1 MKTMKKVLLLVTS
14 LCFTGALA
22 ACGGGNKGNNDG
34 GNGGGN
40 ISGETVANK
49 AAWTQAL
56 TDSALAT
63 NATVSMTIKGEDR
76 MGEFYEKGE
85 SSVTAKVANGKV
97 YVYEKTDASW
107 YFEEDGVVERDEE
120 HDEDQTYLATID
132 GVTMEYFKELEQDWQ
147 ISEWYQEDFSATLG
161 FVLDWQADFSLTDVS
176 EMYDQFV
183 NNNGT
188 YSCTLEMEEDTSTA
202 QIKFVDGKVAWG
214 KITMAGTYEGGATS
228 TWEMSFTITY
238 GNTTIGALPGQEEEP
253 DSGNSSGG
261 GSSASESGSDGKES
275 DNVELPDTSVEI
287 PETDGAPVANAEEW
301 AAVFQNTLSAT
312 NATII
317 TTASENGTLME
328 DGIVMIADGVT
339 YEKWNNKDG
348 SSSYCFYGEVNG
360 QSYRWDSEDGKTWT
374 YETTDWTPED
384 YATVA
389 YELEG
394 MDEMLLYADSK
405 WDAATGMY
413 VGENDYM
420 TYSLKIADGKVVYIS
435 FYMESA
441 MMPGVDV
448 VYQIV
453 YGQTAAMQLPSLDK
467 DTPNIPEIP
476 DVDGEQMKDAAEWNA
491 AWQKTIAARNLT
503 AVYTST
509 YTTEDGKTETEY
521 GVGIIADGK
530 QYAYDYDDTNGYAYM
545 YLGEVDGKVY
555 QWTSTDG
562 ENWDVEEEYLD
573 IDLMTSGYMIV
584 RGLNEMLDFST
595 AKYEKGYYV
604 CTTDWATFRIKIA
617 DGYVV
622 EIEMSDESE
631 VMSYKMSFGG
641 AEVGELPPLPQEEV
655 IIGEEIK
662 STGDWADVLAN
673 TDEQTNFTYT
683 ANGRIY
689 RDNGKTSIMTEYV
702 AVDNGKVYVERESM
716 VHSGNGSASGMVATY
731 YQGIVGGVAY
741 EWRDI
746 GDDEWYVNQIDAIDN
761 TGIVDL
767 LGLGDLDFA
776 TAKFNSETGA
786 YTFDADGAVISV
798 RAIKGLILAAELIT
812 DTMEVEYRFVYGNAS
827 VELPPMDGSMGGG
840 NDTPNIPEI
849 PDVDGEQVKD
859 AAEWSKIIAN
869 TNSKTNYV
877 ADAYAR
883 IVEGEITFVMD
894 GYVVL
899 DGNNCLQYME
909 TMTNQGGMGQGSS
922 QYGYM
927 SKQGNQIYIWMSS
940 DGKNWSPAEVYDGAY
955 LGKATEL
962 ADTDITALDFN
973 KAKFDAE
980 QGAYLFVSEDGIK
993 VTIKVAGGLVVY
1005 IAEEGENLLQEFR
1018 YAYGN
1023 ADAGEVPPMD
1033 GTMGDGGDVI
1043 VPELDWDETLGD
1055 DIIGEEVTEA
1065 EFANAIKKTYAST
1078 NFAVKGCANDDY
1090 GTGVGITYI
1099 ADGKMY
1105 NYTESLRITQDGSKE
1120 KEQFAM
1126 YMGMVDGVEYAWVSS
1141 NGGPWESGSAEDI
1154 GLSGLTNGMVFQ
1166 MYLSYADYNKAVFD
1180 AKTGAYLVDVVADDE
1195 TVTVSIKIVDGYV
1208 GAFSLIYADMIQ
1220 TFVIEYGTAYV
1231 GELPPVSGGG
1241 STGGSGDVEIP
1252 EMDWDETLGD
1262 DIIGEEVDQAGFD
1275 EAIQNTYES
1284 QNMTSKQYVDMSNME
1299 VVSAGYFADEKMYSV
1314 STVSGQNGDG
1324 TTFTATQYTYAGWVD
1339 GVSYAWMS
1347 MDGRNWNTM
1356 KGEECGLVGYEN
1368 GAYFSRYLAE
1378 FNYGSCTFD
1387 EKTGA
1392 YVLNTPDDSY
1402 QAIKITQGKVCA
1414 IIYVMKSEMTNSDGT
1429 TSQTTTVERCVIEYG
1444 TAYVGELPPVSGSG
1458 STGGSG
1464 DSTEEPSN
1472 DEWDLAFEN
1481 LLSGRNYSMKQIQDV
1496 AYYDGSKAME
1506 YISAIKLTEYAIEEE
1521 SELRTSDEEGDHI
1534 EIARNVWT
1542 NENGVD
1548 YEYTYNMETGIWE
1561 KAESSN
1567 TVEDIFQNIH
1577 SMFSIF
1583 AKMYDAMEWNAND
1596 GCFYAAEYALG
1607 ANALYNVQI
1616 VIGNGNVQR
1625 ISYDMR
1631 YDEYEGTMR
1640 IDLYDYECTEVTI
1653 PTEGQGDSGN
1663 GDNSGDVEIGG
1674 DVEIPVVG
1682 GRHEPN
1688 ALYLLR
1694 QYRRQKLRL
1703 EL

>member
-1 MKTMKKVLLLVTS
+1 MKTMKKVLLLITS

-85 SSVTAKVANGKV
+85 SSVTAKIANGKV

-107 YFEEDGVVERDEE
+107 YFEEDGVVERNEE

-161 FVLDWQADFSLTDVS
+161 FVLDWQADFNFTHIS

-214 KITMAGTYEGGATS
+214 KITMAGTYEDGATS
-228 TWEMSFTITY
+228 TWEASFTITY

-287 PETDGAPVANAEEW
+287 PETDGEQVANEEEW
-301 AAVFQNTLSAT
+301 KQIVSAT
-312 NATII
+312 CAANNLTFVGTATKDNKVLTNGVFMIANGKIYSQRTQVGETIYVYFGDVDGKTYQWESTDGKNWDVHSIEIDDDYATGGFEFEGMLTMPDYANATYDS
-317 TTASENGTLME
+317 ASGTYRCNSTIGEFTLK
-328 DGIVMIADGVT
+328 VADGKIVYIAIVLTQQMNTNIPAGTQLVYQVVYGETADITLPSLDNDTPNTPEIPELPEIPDTDGEQVKDLAAWNAAWDNT
-339 YEKWNNKDG
+339 YNADNFIMYSTYAEREYNYLESMYMMVADDKNYMIYTDSDG
-348 SSSYCFYGEVNG
+348 NAEYTFMGEVNG
-360 QSYRWDSEDGKTWT
+360 KSYEWISLDGKTWSVEDN
-374 YETTDWTPED
+374 YGSPDEYARGQYMFGGLRELIDFETAE
-384 YATVA
+384 
-389 YELEG
+389 
-394 MDEMLLYADSK
+394 
-405 WDAATGMY
+405 WDAKKGVY
-413 VGENDYM
+413 V
-420 TYSLKIADGKVVYIS
+420 A
-435 FYMESA
+435 
-441 MMPGVDV
+441 
-448 VYQIV
+448 
-453 YGQTAAMQLPSLDK
+453 
-467 DTPNIPEIP
+467 
-476 DVDGEQMKDAAEWNA
+476 
-491 AWQKTIAARNLT
+491 
-503 AVYTST
+503 T
-509 YTTEDGKTETEY
+509 YTKEDP
-521 GVGIIADGK
+521 VR
-530 QYAYDYDDTNGYAYM
+530 
-545 YLGEVDGKVY
+545 
-555 QWTSTDG
+555 
-562 ENWDVEEEYLD
+562 VE
-573 IDLMTSGYMIV
+573 
-584 RGLNEMLDFST
+584 
-595 AKYEKGYYV
+595 
-604 CTTDWATFRIKIA
+604 IKIA

-622 EIEMSDESE
+622 SVVEYSSGVEITYAVEYGTAVVGDLPALGEE
-631 VMSYKMSFGG
+631 
-641 AEVGELPPLPQEEV
+641 EIVGEE
-655 IIGEEIK
+655 
-662 STGDWADVLAN
+662 
-673 TDEQTNFTYT
+673 
-683 ANGRIY
+683 
-689 RDNGKTSIMTEYV
+689 
-702 AVDNGKVYVERESM
+702 
-716 VHSGNGSASGMVATY
+716 
-731 YQGIVGGVAY
+731 
-741 EWRDI
+741 
-746 GDDEWYVNQIDAIDN
+746 
-761 TGIVDL
+761 
-767 LGLGDLDFA
+767 
-776 TAKFNSETGA
+776 
-786 YTFDADGAVISV
+786 
-798 RAIKGLILAAELIT
+798 
-812 DTMEVEYRFVYGNAS
+812 
-827 VELPPMDGSMGGG
+827 
-840 NDTPNIPEI
+840 
-849 PDVDGEQVKD
+849 VKD

-883 IVEGEITFVMD
+883 IVEGEITVVMD

-909 TMTNQGGMGQGSS
+909 MTTNQGGMGQGSS

-993 VTIKVAGGLVVY
+993 VTIKVAGGLIVY

-1018 YAYGN
+1018 YTYGN
-1023 ADAGEVPPMD
+1023 ANVGEVPPMD
-1033 GTMGDGGDVI
+1033 GTMGDGGNGGDVI

-1078 NFAVKGCANDDY
+1078 NFVVKGCANDDY

-1105 NYTESLRITQDGSKE
+1105 NYTESLHITQDGSKE

-1180 AKTGAYLVDVVADDE
+1180 AKTGAYLVDVAADDE

-1241 STGGSGDVEIP
+1241 STGGGS
-1252 EMDWDETLGD
+1252 
-1262 DIIGEEVDQAGFD
+1262 
-1275 EAIQNTYES
+1275 NT
-1284 QNMTSKQYVDMSNME
+1284 D
-1299 VVSAGYFADEKMYSV
+1299 
-1314 STVSGQNGDG
+1314 
-1324 TTFTATQYTYAGWVD
+1324 
-1339 GVSYAWMS
+1339 
-1347 MDGRNWNTM
+1347 
-1356 KGEECGLVGYEN
+1356 
-1368 GAYFSRYLAE
+1368 
-1378 FNYGSCTFD
+1378 
-1387 EKTGA
+1387 
-1392 YVLNTPDDSY
+1392 
-1402 QAIKITQGKVCA
+1402 
-1414 IIYVMKSEMTNSDGT
+1414 
-1429 TSQTTTVERCVIEYG
+1429 
-1444 TAYVGELPPVSGSG
+1444 
-1458 STGGSG
+1458 
-1464 DSTEEPSN
+1464 EPSN

-1481 LLSGRNYSMKQIQDV
+1481 LLSGRNYSMKLMQDV
-1496 AYYDGSKAME
+1496 AYYDGSKRIE
-1506 YISAIKLTEYAIEEE
+1506 NISGCKLTEYAIEEE

-1534 EIARNVWT
+1534 EIVHSVVT

-1561 KAESSN
+1561 KAESDY
-1567 TVEDIFQNIH
+1567 TVEDIFQNMH
-1577 SMFSIF
+1577 SIFSVF

-1596 GCFYAAEYALG
+1596 GCFYAAEFSMG

-1616 VIGNGNVQR
+1616 VIENGNVQR

-1682 GRHEPN
+1682 GETTIKALDAAIENTRKENNLQANVIYGAYMIENETPTLLESGEGLIAFCDNKQYTETTVFSADGTSQTRYTYCGNIDGKNYVWYSTDWENWPSYENGDAIDLDGAWMIEEMFSFVYETDTVVYDEEEN
-1688 ALYLLR
+1688 AFCYTIGETMMVYVGIENGRISRIRTITSEQDGDSMIVAIEEYTFTYGDAYVGDLP
-1694 QYRRQKLRL
+1694 

>member
-1 MKTMKKVLLLVTS
+1 MKKVLLLVTS

-85 SSVTAKVANGKV
+85 SSVTAKIANGKV

-107 YFEEDGVVERDEE
+107 YFEEDGIVERDEE

-214 KITMAGTYEGGATS
+214 KITMAGTYEDGATS

-339 YEKWNNKDG
+339 YKKWNNKDG

-384 YATVA
+384 YANVA

-453 YGQTAAMQLPSLDK
+453 YGQTAAMQLPSLDN
-467 DTPNIPEIP
+467 DTPNTPEIPELPEIP
-476 DVDGEQMKDAAEWNA
+476 DVDGEQVKDAAEWNA
-491 AWQKTIAARNLT
+491 AWDKTYSADNFIM
-503 AVYTST
+503 YST
-509 YTTEDGKTETEY
+509 YAESEYNYLESMYMMVADDKNYMIYTDSDGNAEYTFMGEVNGKSYEWISLDGKTWSVEDNYGTPDEYARGQYMFGGLRKLIDFETAEWDAKK
-521 GVGIIADGK
+521 GVYVATYTKEDP
-530 QYAYDYDDTNGYAYM
+530 
-545 YLGEVDGKVY
+545 VR
-555 QWTSTDG
+555 
-562 ENWDVEEEYLD
+562 VE
-573 IDLMTSGYMIV
+573 
-584 RGLNEMLDFST
+584 
-595 AKYEKGYYV
+595 
-604 CTTDWATFRIKIA
+604 IKIA

-622 EIEMSDESE
+622 SVVEYSSGVEITYAVEYGTA
-631 VMSYKMSFGG
+631 V
-641 AEVGELPPLPQEEV
+641 VGDLPAL
-655 IIGEEIK
+655 GEE
-662 STGDWADVLAN
+662 
-673 TDEQTNFTYT
+673 E
-683 ANGRIY
+683 
-689 RDNGKTSIMTEYV
+689 
-702 AVDNGKVYVERESM
+702 
-716 VHSGNGSASGMVATY
+716 
-731 YQGIVGGVAY
+731 IV
-741 EWRDI
+741 
-746 GDDEWYVNQIDAIDN
+746 
-761 TGIVDL
+761 
-767 LGLGDLDFA
+767 
-776 TAKFNSETGA
+776 
-786 YTFDADGAVISV
+786 
-798 RAIKGLILAAELIT
+798 
-812 DTMEVEYRFVYGNAS
+812 
-827 VELPPMDGSMGGG
+827 
-840 NDTPNIPEI
+840 
-849 PDVDGEQVKD
+849 GEQVKD

-883 IVEGEITFVMD
+883 IVESEITFVMD

-909 TMTNQGGMGQGSS
+909 MTTNQGGMGQGSS

-927 SKQGNQIYIWMSS
+927 SNQGNQIYIWRSS

-955 LGKATEL
+955 LGKATEM

-993 VTIKVAGGLVVY
+993 VTIKVAGGLIVY

-1018 YAYGN
+1018 YTYGN

-1033 GTMGDGGDVI
+1033 GTMGEGGEGGDVI

-1055 DIIGEEVTEA
+1055 DISGEEVTEA

-1099 ADGKMY
+1099 AGGKVY

-1141 NGGPWESGSAEDI
+1141 NGGPWECGPAEDV
-1154 GLSGLTNGMVFQ
+1154 GLAGLTNGMVFQ
-1166 MYLSYADYNKAVFD
+1166 TYLSYADYNKAVFD
-1180 AKTGAYLVDVVADDE
+1180 AKTGAYLVDVTADDE

-1241 STGGSGDVEIP
+1241 STGGGS
-1252 EMDWDETLGD
+1252 
-1262 DIIGEEVDQAGFD
+1262 
-1275 EAIQNTYES
+1275 NT
-1284 QNMTSKQYVDMSNME
+1284 D
-1299 VVSAGYFADEKMYSV
+1299 
-1314 STVSGQNGDG
+1314 
-1324 TTFTATQYTYAGWVD
+1324 
-1339 GVSYAWMS
+1339 
-1347 MDGRNWNTM
+1347 
-1356 KGEECGLVGYEN
+1356 
-1368 GAYFSRYLAE
+1368 
-1378 FNYGSCTFD
+1378 
-1387 EKTGA
+1387 
-1392 YVLNTPDDSY
+1392 
-1402 QAIKITQGKVCA
+1402 
-1414 IIYVMKSEMTNSDGT
+1414 
-1429 TSQTTTVERCVIEYG
+1429 
-1444 TAYVGELPPVSGSG
+1444 
-1458 STGGSG
+1458 
-1464 DSTEEPSN
+1464 EPSN

-1481 LLSGRNYSMKQIQDV
+1481 LLSGRNYSMKLMQDV
-1496 AYYDGSKAME
+1496 AYYDGSKRIE
-1506 YISAIKLTEYAIEEE
+1506 NISGCKLTEYAIEEE

-1534 EIARNVWT
+1534 EIVRSVVT

-1548 YEYTYNMETGIWE
+1548 YEYTYNKETGIWE

-1567 TVEDIFQNIH
+1567 TVEDIFQNMH
-1577 SMFSIF
+1577 SIFSVF

-1596 GCFYAAEYALG
+1596 GCFYAAEFSMG

-1616 VIGNGNVQR
+1616 VIENGNVQR

-1674 DVEIPVVG
+1674 EVEIPVVG
-1682 GRHEPN
+1682 GETTIK
-1688 ALYLLR
+1688 ALYAAIENTRKENNLQANVIYGAYMIENETPTLLESGEGLIAFCDNK
-1694 QYRRQKLRL
+1694 QYTETTVFSADGTSQTRYTYCGNIDGKNYVWSSKDSANWYNYENGDTIDLDGAWMIDEMFSFVYETDTVVYDEAENAFCYTIGETMMVYVGIENGRISRIRTITSEQDGDSMIVAIEEYTFTYGDAYVGDLP

>member
-85 SSVTAKVANGKV
+85 SSVTAKIANGKV

-107 YFEEDGVVERDEE
+107 YFEEDGIVERDEE

-214 KITMAGTYEGGATS
+214 KITMAGTYEDGATS

-339 YEKWNNKDG
+339 YKKWNNKDG

-384 YATVA
+384 YANVA

-453 YGQTAAMQLPSLDK
+453 YGQTAAMQLPSLDN
-467 DTPNIPEIP
+467 DTPNTPEIPELPEIP
-476 DVDGEQMKDAAEWNA
+476 DVDGEQVKDAAEWNA
-491 AWQKTIAARNLT
+491 AWDKTYSADNFIM
-503 AVYTST
+503 YST
-509 YTTEDGKTETEY
+509 YAESEYNYLESMYMMVADDKNYMIYTDSDGNAEYTFMGEVNGKSYEWISLDGKTWSVEDNYGTPDEYARGQYMFGGLRKLIDFETAEWDAKK
-521 GVGIIADGK
+521 GVYVATYTKEDP
-530 QYAYDYDDTNGYAYM
+530 
-545 YLGEVDGKVY
+545 VR
-555 QWTSTDG
+555 
-562 ENWDVEEEYLD
+562 VE
-573 IDLMTSGYMIV
+573 
-584 RGLNEMLDFST
+584 
-595 AKYEKGYYV
+595 
-604 CTTDWATFRIKIA
+604 IKIA

-622 EIEMSDESE
+622 SVVEYSSGVEITYAVEYGTA
-631 VMSYKMSFGG
+631 V
-641 AEVGELPPLPQEEV
+641 VGDLPAL
-655 IIGEEIK
+655 GEE
-662 STGDWADVLAN
+662 
-673 TDEQTNFTYT
+673 E
-683 ANGRIY
+683 
-689 RDNGKTSIMTEYV
+689 
-702 AVDNGKVYVERESM
+702 
-716 VHSGNGSASGMVATY
+716 
-731 YQGIVGGVAY
+731 IV
-741 EWRDI
+741 
-746 GDDEWYVNQIDAIDN
+746 
-761 TGIVDL
+761 
-767 LGLGDLDFA
+767 
-776 TAKFNSETGA
+776 
-786 YTFDADGAVISV
+786 
-798 RAIKGLILAAELIT
+798 
-812 DTMEVEYRFVYGNAS
+812 
-827 VELPPMDGSMGGG
+827 
-840 NDTPNIPEI
+840 
-849 PDVDGEQVKD
+849 GEQVKD

-883 IVEGEITFVMD
+883 IVESEITFVMD

-909 TMTNQGGMGQGSS
+909 MTTNQGGMGQGSS

-927 SKQGNQIYIWMSS
+927 SNQGNQIYIWRSS

-955 LGKATEL
+955 LGKATEM

-993 VTIKVAGGLVVY
+993 VTIKVAGGLIVY

-1018 YAYGN
+1018 YTYGN

-1033 GTMGDGGDVI
+1033 GTMGEGGEGGDVI

-1055 DIIGEEVTEA
+1055 DISGEEVTEA

-1099 ADGKMY
+1099 AGGKVY

-1141 NGGPWESGSAEDI
+1141 NGGPWECGPAEDV
-1154 GLSGLTNGMVFQ
+1154 GLAGLTNGMVFQ
-1166 MYLSYADYNKAVFD
+1166 TYLSYADYNKAVFD
-1180 AKTGAYLVDVVADDE
+1180 AKTGAYLVDVTADDE

-1241 STGGSGDVEIP
+1241 STGGGS
-1252 EMDWDETLGD
+1252 
-1262 DIIGEEVDQAGFD
+1262 
-1275 EAIQNTYES
+1275 NT
-1284 QNMTSKQYVDMSNME
+1284 D
-1299 VVSAGYFADEKMYSV
+1299 
-1314 STVSGQNGDG
+1314 
-1324 TTFTATQYTYAGWVD
+1324 
-1339 GVSYAWMS
+1339 
-1347 MDGRNWNTM
+1347 
-1356 KGEECGLVGYEN
+1356 
-1368 GAYFSRYLAE
+1368 
-1378 FNYGSCTFD
+1378 
-1387 EKTGA
+1387 
-1392 YVLNTPDDSY
+1392 
-1402 QAIKITQGKVCA
+1402 
-1414 IIYVMKSEMTNSDGT
+1414 
-1429 TSQTTTVERCVIEYG
+1429 
-1444 TAYVGELPPVSGSG
+1444 
-1458 STGGSG
+1458 
-1464 DSTEEPSN
+1464 EPSN

-1481 LLSGRNYSMKQIQDV
+1481 LLSGRNYSMKLMQDV
-1496 AYYDGSKAME
+1496 AYYDGSKRIE
-1506 YISAIKLTEYAIEEE
+1506 NISGCKLTEYAIEEE

-1534 EIARNVWT
+1534 EIVRSVVT

-1548 YEYTYNMETGIWE
+1548 YEYTYNKETGIWE

-1567 TVEDIFQNIH
+1567 TVEDIFQNMH
-1577 SMFSIF
+1577 SIFSVF

-1596 GCFYAAEYALG
+1596 GCFYAAEFSMG

-1616 VIGNGNVQR
+1616 VIENGNVQR

-1674 DVEIPVVG
+1674 EVEIPVVG
-1682 GRHEPN
+1682 GETTIK
-1688 ALYLLR
+1688 ALYAAIENTRKENNLQANVIYGAYMIENETPTLLESGEGLIAFCDNK
-1694 QYRRQKLRL
+1694 QYTETTVFSADGTSQTRYTYCGNIDGKNYVWSSKDSANWYNYENGDTIDLDGAWMIDEMFSFVYETDTVVYDEAENAFCYTIGETMMVYVGIENGRISRIRTITSEQDGDSMIVAIEEYTFTYGDAYVGDLP

>member
-14 LCFTGALA
+14 LCFTGALV

-85 SSVTAKVANGKV
+85 SSVTAKIANGKV

-107 YFEEDGVVERDEE
+107 YFEEDGIVERDEE

-214 KITMAGTYEGGATS
+214 KITMAGTYEDGATS

-339 YEKWNNKDG
+339 YKKWNNKDG

-384 YATVA
+384 YANVA

-453 YGQTAAMQLPSLDK
+453 YGQTAAMQLPSLDN
-467 DTPNIPEIP
+467 DTPNTPEIPELPEIP
-476 DVDGEQMKDAAEWNA
+476 DVDGEQVKDAAEWNA
-491 AWQKTIAARNLT
+491 AWDKTYSADNFIM
-503 AVYTST
+503 YST
-509 YTTEDGKTETEY
+509 YAESEYNYLESMYMMVADDKNYMIYTDSDGNAEYTFMGEVNGKSYEWISLDGKTWSVEDNYGTPDEYARGQYMFGGLRKLIDFETAEWDAKK
-521 GVGIIADGK
+521 GVYVATYTKEDP
-530 QYAYDYDDTNGYAYM
+530 
-545 YLGEVDGKVY
+545 VR
-555 QWTSTDG
+555 
-562 ENWDVEEEYLD
+562 VE
-573 IDLMTSGYMIV
+573 
-584 RGLNEMLDFST
+584 
-595 AKYEKGYYV
+595 
-604 CTTDWATFRIKIA
+604 IKIA

-622 EIEMSDESE
+622 SVVEYSSGVEITYAVEYGTA
-631 VMSYKMSFGG
+631 V
-641 AEVGELPPLPQEEV
+641 VGDLPAL
-655 IIGEEIK
+655 GEE
-662 STGDWADVLAN
+662 
-673 TDEQTNFTYT
+673 E
-683 ANGRIY
+683 
-689 RDNGKTSIMTEYV
+689 
-702 AVDNGKVYVERESM
+702 
-716 VHSGNGSASGMVATY
+716 
-731 YQGIVGGVAY
+731 IV
-741 EWRDI
+741 
-746 GDDEWYVNQIDAIDN
+746 
-761 TGIVDL
+761 
-767 LGLGDLDFA
+767 
-776 TAKFNSETGA
+776 
-786 YTFDADGAVISV
+786 
-798 RAIKGLILAAELIT
+798 
-812 DTMEVEYRFVYGNAS
+812 
-827 VELPPMDGSMGGG
+827 
-840 NDTPNIPEI
+840 
-849 PDVDGEQVKD
+849 GEQVKD

-909 TMTNQGGMGQGSS
+909 MTTNQGGMGQGSS

-927 SKQGNQIYIWMSS
+927 SNQGNQIYIWMSS

-955 LGKATEL
+955 MDKATEL

-993 VTIKVAGGLVVY
+993 VTIKVAGGLIVY

-1018 YAYGN
+1018 YTYGN

-1033 GTMGDGGDVI
+1033 GTMGDGSEGGDVI

-1078 NFAVKGCANDDY
+1078 NFVVKGCANDDY

-1099 ADGKMY
+1099 AGGKVY

-1141 NGGPWESGSAEDI
+1141 NGGPWECGPAEDV
-1154 GLSGLTNGMVFQ
+1154 GLAGLTNGMVFQ
-1166 MYLSYADYNKAVFD
+1166 TYLSYADYNKAVFD
-1180 AKTGAYLVDVVADDE
+1180 AKTGAYLVDVTADDE

-1241 STGGSGDVEIP
+1241 STGGGS
-1252 EMDWDETLGD
+1252 
-1262 DIIGEEVDQAGFD
+1262 
-1275 EAIQNTYES
+1275 NT
-1284 QNMTSKQYVDMSNME
+1284 D
-1299 VVSAGYFADEKMYSV
+1299 
-1314 STVSGQNGDG
+1314 
-1324 TTFTATQYTYAGWVD
+1324 
-1339 GVSYAWMS
+1339 
-1347 MDGRNWNTM
+1347 
-1356 KGEECGLVGYEN
+1356 
-1368 GAYFSRYLAE
+1368 
-1378 FNYGSCTFD
+1378 
-1387 EKTGA
+1387 
-1392 YVLNTPDDSY
+1392 
-1402 QAIKITQGKVCA
+1402 
-1414 IIYVMKSEMTNSDGT
+1414 
-1429 TSQTTTVERCVIEYG
+1429 
-1444 TAYVGELPPVSGSG
+1444 
-1458 STGGSG
+1458 
-1464 DSTEEPSN
+1464 EPSN

-1496 AYYDGSKAME
+1496 AYYDGSKRME
-1506 YISAIKLTEYAIEEE
+1506 HVSGSKLTEYAIEEE

-1534 EIARNVWT
+1534 ERERNVWT

-1682 GRHEPN
+1682 GETTIK
-1688 ALYLLR
+1688 ALYAAIENTRKENNLQANVIYGAYMIENETPTLLESGEGLIAFCDNK
-1694 QYRRQKLRL
+1694 QYTETTVFSADGTSQSRYTYCGNIDGKNYVWSSKDSANWYNYENGDAIDLDGAWMIDEMFSFVYETDTVVYDEAENAFCYTIGETMMVYVGIENGRISRIRTITSEQDGDSMIVAIEEYTFTYGDAYVGDLP
-1703 EL
+1703 ELK

>member
-14 LCFTGALA
+14 LCFTGALV

-85 SSVTAKVANGKV
+85 SSVTAKIANGKV

-107 YFEEDGVVERDEE
+107 YFEEDGIVERDEE

-176 EMYDQFV
+176 EMYELFTND
-183 NNNGT
+183 NGT
-188 YSCTLEMEEDTSTA
+188 YSCTLEMEEDISTA

-228 TWEMSFTITY
+228 TWEASFTITY
-238 GNTTIGALPGQEEEP
+238 GNTTIGALPGQEEKP

-287 PETDGAPVANAEEW
+287 P
-301 AAVFQNTLSAT
+301 
-312 NATII
+312 
-317 TTASENGTLME
+317 
-328 DGIVMIADGVT
+328 
-339 YEKWNNKDG
+339 
-348 SSSYCFYGEVNG
+348 
-360 QSYRWDSEDGKTWT
+360 
-374 YETTDWTPED
+374 
-384 YATVA
+384 
-389 YELEG
+389 
-394 MDEMLLYADSK
+394 
-405 WDAATGMY
+405 
-413 VGENDYM
+413 
-420 TYSLKIADGKVVYIS
+420 
-435 FYMESA
+435 
-441 MMPGVDV
+441 
-448 VYQIV
+448 
-453 YGQTAAMQLPSLDK
+453 
-467 DTPNIPEIP
+467 
-476 DVDGEQMKDAAEWNA
+476 DVDGEEVKDLAAWNA

-509 YTTEDGKTETEY
+509 YTTEEGKTETEY

-641 AEVGELPPLPQEEV
+641 AEVGELPPLPQEEI

-683 ANGRIY
+683 ASGRIY
-689 RDNGKTSIMTEYV
+689 RDDGKTSIMTEYV

-716 VHSGNGSASGMVATY
+716 VHSGSGSASGMVATY

-746 GDDEWYVNQIDAIDN
+746 GGDEWYVNQIAAIDN

-798 RAIKGLILAAELIT
+798 RAVKGLILAAELIT

-827 VELPPMDGSMGGG
+827 VELPPMDGSMGDGG
-840 NDTPNIPEI
+840 N
-849 PDVDGEQVKD
+849 
-859 AAEWSKIIAN
+859 
-869 TNSKTNYV
+869 
-877 ADAYAR
+877 
-883 IVEGEITFVMD
+883 
-894 GYVVL
+894 
-899 DGNNCLQYME
+899 
-909 TMTNQGGMGQGSS
+909 
-922 QYGYM
+922 
-927 SKQGNQIYIWMSS
+927 
-940 DGKNWSPAEVYDGAY
+940 
-955 LGKATEL
+955 
-962 ADTDITALDFN
+962 
-973 KAKFDAE
+973 
-980 QGAYLFVSEDGIK
+980 
-993 VTIKVAGGLVVY
+993 
-1005 IAEEGENLLQEFR
+1005 
-1018 YAYGN
+1018 
-1023 ADAGEVPPMD
+1023 
-1033 GTMGDGGDVI
+1033 GGDVI

-1055 DIIGEEVTEA
+1055 DIIGEEVSEE

-1105 NYTESLRITQDGSKE
+1105 NYTESLHITQDGSKE

-1180 AKTGAYLVDVVADDE
+1180 AKTGAYLVDVAADDE

-1241 STGGSGDVEIP
+1241 STGGGS
-1252 EMDWDETLGD
+1252 
-1262 DIIGEEVDQAGFD
+1262 
-1275 EAIQNTYES
+1275 NT
-1284 QNMTSKQYVDMSNME
+1284 D
-1299 VVSAGYFADEKMYSV
+1299 
-1314 STVSGQNGDG
+1314 
-1324 TTFTATQYTYAGWVD
+1324 
-1339 GVSYAWMS
+1339 
-1347 MDGRNWNTM
+1347 
-1356 KGEECGLVGYEN
+1356 
-1368 GAYFSRYLAE
+1368 
-1378 FNYGSCTFD
+1378 
-1387 EKTGA
+1387 
-1392 YVLNTPDDSY
+1392 
-1402 QAIKITQGKVCA
+1402 
-1414 IIYVMKSEMTNSDGT
+1414 
-1429 TSQTTTVERCVIEYG
+1429 
-1444 TAYVGELPPVSGSG
+1444 
-1458 STGGSG
+1458 
-1464 DSTEEPSN
+1464 EPSN

-1496 AYYDGSKAME
+1496 AYYDGSKRME
-1506 YISAIKLTEYAIEEE
+1506 HVSGSKLTEYAIEEE

-1534 EIARNVWT
+1534 ERERNVWT
-1542 NENGVD
+1542 NENGVN

-1567 TVEDIFQNIH
+1567 TVEDLFQNMH
-1577 SMFSIF
+1577 SMFSVF

-1596 GCFYAAEYALG
+1596 GCFYAAEFSMG

-1616 VIGNGNVQR
+1616 VIENGNVQR

-1682 GRHEPN
+1682 GETTIK
-1688 ALYLLR
+1688 ALYAAIENTRKENNLQANVIYGTYMIENETPTLLESGEGLIAFCDNK
-1694 QYRRQKLRL
+1694 QYTETTVFSADGTSQTRYTYCGNIDGKNYV
-1703 EL
+1703 

>member
-85 SSVTAKVANGKV
+85 SSVTAKIANGKV

-107 YFEEDGVVERDEE
+107 YFEEDGIVERDEE

-214 KITMAGTYEGGATS
+214 KITMAGTYEDGATS

-394 MDEMLLYADSK
+394 MDEMLLYADST
-405 WDAATGMY
+405 WDAAKGMY

-453 YGQTAAMQLPSLDK
+453 YGQTAAMQLPALDN
-467 DTPNIPEIP
+467 DTPNTPEIPELPEIP
-476 DVDGEQMKDAAEWNA
+476 DTDGEQVKDAAEWNA
-491 AWQKTIAARNLT
+491 AWDNTYSADNFIM
-503 AVYTST
+503 YST
-509 YTTEDGKTETEY
+509 YAESEYNYLESMYMMVADDKNYMIYTDSDGNAEYTFMGEVNGKSYEWISLDGKTWSVEDNYGTPDEYARGQYMFGGLRKLIDFETAEWDAKK
-521 GVGIIADGK
+521 GVYVATYTKEDP
-530 QYAYDYDDTNGYAYM
+530 
-545 YLGEVDGKVY
+545 VR
-555 QWTSTDG
+555 
-562 ENWDVEEEYLD
+562 VE
-573 IDLMTSGYMIV
+573 
-584 RGLNEMLDFST
+584 
-595 AKYEKGYYV
+595 
-604 CTTDWATFRIKIA
+604 IKIA

-622 EIEMSDESE
+622 SVVEYSSGVEITYAVEYGTA
-631 VMSYKMSFGG
+631 V
-641 AEVGELPPLPQEEV
+641 VGDLPAL
-655 IIGEEIK
+655 GEE
-662 STGDWADVLAN
+662 
-673 TDEQTNFTYT
+673 E
-683 ANGRIY
+683 
-689 RDNGKTSIMTEYV
+689 
-702 AVDNGKVYVERESM
+702 
-716 VHSGNGSASGMVATY
+716 
-731 YQGIVGGVAY
+731 IV
-741 EWRDI
+741 
-746 GDDEWYVNQIDAIDN
+746 
-761 TGIVDL
+761 
-767 LGLGDLDFA
+767 
-776 TAKFNSETGA
+776 
-786 YTFDADGAVISV
+786 
-798 RAIKGLILAAELIT
+798 
-812 DTMEVEYRFVYGNAS
+812 
-827 VELPPMDGSMGGG
+827 
-840 NDTPNIPEI
+840 
-849 PDVDGEQVKD
+849 GEQVKD

-909 TMTNQGGMGQGSS
+909 MTTNQGGMGQGSS

-927 SKQGNQIYIWMSS
+927 SNQGNQIYIWMSS

-955 LGKATEL
+955 MDKATEL

-993 VTIKVAGGLVVY
+993 VTIKVAGGLIVY

-1018 YAYGN
+1018 YTYGN

-1033 GTMGDGGDVI
+1033 GTMGDG
-1043 VPELDWDETLGD
+1043 
-1055 DIIGEEVTEA
+1055 
-1065 EFANAIKKTYAST
+1065 ST
-1078 NFAVKGCANDDY
+1078 
-1090 GTGVGITYI
+1090 
-1099 ADGKMY
+1099 
-1105 NYTESLRITQDGSKE
+1105 
-1120 KEQFAM
+1120 
-1126 YMGMVDGVEYAWVSS
+1126 
-1141 NGGPWESGSAEDI
+1141 
-1154 GLSGLTNGMVFQ
+1154 
-1166 MYLSYADYNKAVFD
+1166 
-1180 AKTGAYLVDVVADDE
+1180 
-1195 TVTVSIKIVDGYV
+1195 
-1208 GAFSLIYADMIQ
+1208 
-1220 TFVIEYGTAYV
+1220 
-1231 GELPPVSGGG
+1231 GGG
-1241 STGGSGDVEIP
+1241 S
-1252 EMDWDETLGD
+1252 
-1262 DIIGEEVDQAGFD
+1262 
-1275 EAIQNTYES
+1275 NT
-1284 QNMTSKQYVDMSNME
+1284 D
-1299 VVSAGYFADEKMYSV
+1299 
-1314 STVSGQNGDG
+1314 
-1324 TTFTATQYTYAGWVD
+1324 
-1339 GVSYAWMS
+1339 
-1347 MDGRNWNTM
+1347 
-1356 KGEECGLVGYEN
+1356 
-1368 GAYFSRYLAE
+1368 
-1378 FNYGSCTFD
+1378 
-1387 EKTGA
+1387 
-1392 YVLNTPDDSY
+1392 
-1402 QAIKITQGKVCA
+1402 
-1414 IIYVMKSEMTNSDGT
+1414 
-1429 TSQTTTVERCVIEYG
+1429 
-1444 TAYVGELPPVSGSG
+1444 
-1458 STGGSG
+1458 
-1464 DSTEEPSN
+1464 EPSN

-1496 AYYDGSKAME
+1496 AYYDGSKRME
-1506 YISAIKLTEYAIEEE
+1506 HVSGSKLTEYAIEEE
-1521 SELRTSDEEGDHI
+1521 RELRTSDEEGDHI

-1542 NENGVD
+1542 NENGVG

-1640 IDLYDYECTEVTI
+1640 IELYDYECTEVTI

-1682 GRHEPN
+1682 GETTIKALQMAIKNTSIEDNLQANVIYGAYMIENETPTLLERGEGLIAFCDNKQYTETTVFSADGTSQSRYTYCGNIDGKNYVWSSKDSANWYNYENGDAIDLDGAWMIEEMFSFVYETDTVVYDEAEN
-1688 ALYLLR
+1688 AFCYTIGETMMVYVGIENGRISRIRTITSEQDGDSMIVAIEEYTFTYGDAYVGDLP
-1694 QYRRQKLRL
+1694 
-1703 EL
+1703 ELK

>member
-14 LCFTGALA
+14 LCFTGALV

-85 SSVTAKVANGKV
+85 SSVTAKIANGKV

-107 YFEEDGVVERDEE
+107 YFEEDGIVERDEE

-214 KITMAGTYEGGATS
+214 KITMAGTYEDGATS

-339 YEKWNNKDG
+339 YKKWNNKDG

-384 YATVA
+384 YANVA

-453 YGQTAAMQLPSLDK
+453 YGQTAAMQLPSLDN
-467 DTPNIPEIP
+467 DTPNTPEIP
-476 DVDGEQMKDAAEWNA
+476 ELPEIPETDGEQVKDAAEWNA
-491 AWQKTIAARNLT
+491 AWDNTYNADNFIM
-503 AVYTST
+503 YST
-509 YTTEDGKTETEY
+509 YAESEYNYLESMYMMVADDKNYMIYTDSDGNAEYTFMGEVNGKSYEWISLDGKTWSVEDNYGTPDEYARGQYMFGGLRKLIDFETAEWDAKK
-521 GVGIIADGK
+521 GVYVATYTKEDP
-530 QYAYDYDDTNGYAYM
+530 
-545 YLGEVDGKVY
+545 VR
-555 QWTSTDG
+555 
-562 ENWDVEEEYLD
+562 VE
-573 IDLMTSGYMIV
+573 
-584 RGLNEMLDFST
+584 
-595 AKYEKGYYV
+595 
-604 CTTDWATFRIKIA
+604 IKIA

-622 EIEMSDESE
+622 SVVEYSSGVEITYAVEYGTA
-631 VMSYKMSFGG
+631 V
-641 AEVGELPPLPQEEV
+641 VGDLPAL
-655 IIGEEIK
+655 GEE
-662 STGDWADVLAN
+662 
-673 TDEQTNFTYT
+673 E
-683 ANGRIY
+683 
-689 RDNGKTSIMTEYV
+689 
-702 AVDNGKVYVERESM
+702 
-716 VHSGNGSASGMVATY
+716 
-731 YQGIVGGVAY
+731 IV
-741 EWRDI
+741 
-746 GDDEWYVNQIDAIDN
+746 
-761 TGIVDL
+761 
-767 LGLGDLDFA
+767 
-776 TAKFNSETGA
+776 
-786 YTFDADGAVISV
+786 
-798 RAIKGLILAAELIT
+798 
-812 DTMEVEYRFVYGNAS
+812 
-827 VELPPMDGSMGGG
+827 
-840 NDTPNIPEI
+840 
-849 PDVDGEQVKD
+849 GEQVKD

-909 TMTNQGGMGQGSS
+909 MTTNQGGMGQGSS

-927 SKQGNQIYIWMSS
+927 SNQGNQIYIWMSS

-955 LGKATEL
+955 MDKATEL

-993 VTIKVAGGLVVY
+993 VTIKVAGGLIVY

-1018 YAYGN
+1018 YTYGN

-1033 GTMGDGGDVI
+1033 GTMGDGSEGGDVI

-1078 NFAVKGCANDDY
+1078 NFVVKGCANDDY

-1099 ADGKMY
+1099 ADGKVY

-1141 NGGPWESGSAEDI
+1141 NGGPWECGPAEDV
-1154 GLSGLTNGMVFQ
+1154 GLAGLTNGMVFQ
-1166 MYLSYADYNKAVFD
+1166 TYLSYADYNKAVFD
-1180 AKTGAYLVDVVADDE
+1180 AKTGAYLVDVAADDE

-1241 STGGSGDVEIP
+1241 STGGGS
-1252 EMDWDETLGD
+1252 
-1262 DIIGEEVDQAGFD
+1262 
-1275 EAIQNTYES
+1275 NT
-1284 QNMTSKQYVDMSNME
+1284 D
-1299 VVSAGYFADEKMYSV
+1299 
-1314 STVSGQNGDG
+1314 
-1324 TTFTATQYTYAGWVD
+1324 
-1339 GVSYAWMS
+1339 
-1347 MDGRNWNTM
+1347 
-1356 KGEECGLVGYEN
+1356 
-1368 GAYFSRYLAE
+1368 
-1378 FNYGSCTFD
+1378 
-1387 EKTGA
+1387 
-1392 YVLNTPDDSY
+1392 
-1402 QAIKITQGKVCA
+1402 
-1414 IIYVMKSEMTNSDGT
+1414 
-1429 TSQTTTVERCVIEYG
+1429 
-1444 TAYVGELPPVSGSG
+1444 
-1458 STGGSG
+1458 
-1464 DSTEEPSN
+1464 EPSN

-1481 LLSGRNYSMKQIQDV
+1481 LLSGRNYSMKLMQDV
-1496 AYYDGSKAME
+1496 AYYDGSKRIE
-1506 YISAIKLTEYAIEEE
+1506 NISGCKLTEYAIEEE

-1534 EIARNVWT
+1534 EIVRSVVT

-1548 YEYTYNMETGIWE
+1548 YEYTYNKETGIWE

-1567 TVEDIFQNIH
+1567 TVEDIFQNMH
-1577 SMFSIF
+1577 SIFSVF

-1596 GCFYAAEYALG
+1596 GCFYAAEFSMG

-1616 VIGNGNVQR
+1616 VIENGNVQR

-1682 GRHEPN
+1682 GETTIK
-1688 ALYLLR
+1688 ALYAAIENTRKENNLQANVIYGAYMIENETPTLLESGEGLIAFCDNK
-1694 QYRRQKLRL
+1694 QYTETTVFSADGTSQSRYTYCGNIDGKNYVWSSKDSANWYNYENGDAIDLDGAWMIDEMFSFVYETDTVVYDEAENAFCYTIGETMMVYVGIENGRISRIRTITSEQDGDSMIVAIEEYTFTYGDAYVGDLP
-1703 EL
+1703 ELK

>member
-14 LCFTGALA
+14 LCFTGALV

-85 SSVTAKVANGKV
+85 SSVTAKIANGKV

-107 YFEEDGVVERDEE
+107 YFEEDGIVERDEE

-214 KITMAGTYEGGATS
+214 KITMAGTYEDGATS

-339 YEKWNNKDG
+339 YKKWNNKDG

-384 YATVA
+384 YANVA

-453 YGQTAAMQLPSLDK
+453 YGQTAAMQLPSLDN
-467 DTPNIPEIP
+467 DTPNTPEIPELPEIP
-476 DVDGEQMKDAAEWNA
+476 DVDGEQVKDAAEWNA
-491 AWQKTIAARNLT
+491 AWDNTYNADNFIM
-503 AVYTST
+503 YST
-509 YTTEDGKTETEY
+509 YAESEYNYLESMYMMVADDKNYMIYTDSDGNAEYTFMGEVNGKSYEWISLDGKTWSVEDNYGTPDEYARGQYMFGGLRKLIDFETAEWDAKK
-521 GVGIIADGK
+521 GVYVATYTKEDP
-530 QYAYDYDDTNGYAYM
+530 
-545 YLGEVDGKVY
+545 VR
-555 QWTSTDG
+555 
-562 ENWDVEEEYLD
+562 VE
-573 IDLMTSGYMIV
+573 
-584 RGLNEMLDFST
+584 
-595 AKYEKGYYV
+595 
-604 CTTDWATFRIKIA
+604 IKIA

-622 EIEMSDESE
+622 SVVEYSSGVEITYAVEYGTA
-631 VMSYKMSFGG
+631 V
-641 AEVGELPPLPQEEV
+641 VGDLPAL
-655 IIGEEIK
+655 GEE
-662 STGDWADVLAN
+662 
-673 TDEQTNFTYT
+673 E
-683 ANGRIY
+683 
-689 RDNGKTSIMTEYV
+689 
-702 AVDNGKVYVERESM
+702 
-716 VHSGNGSASGMVATY
+716 
-731 YQGIVGGVAY
+731 IV
-741 EWRDI
+741 
-746 GDDEWYVNQIDAIDN
+746 
-761 TGIVDL
+761 
-767 LGLGDLDFA
+767 
-776 TAKFNSETGA
+776 
-786 YTFDADGAVISV
+786 
-798 RAIKGLILAAELIT
+798 
-812 DTMEVEYRFVYGNAS
+812 
-827 VELPPMDGSMGGG
+827 
-840 NDTPNIPEI
+840 
-849 PDVDGEQVKD
+849 GEQVKD

-909 TMTNQGGMGQGSS
+909 MTTNQGGMGQGSS

-927 SKQGNQIYIWMSS
+927 SNQGNQIYIWMSS

-955 LGKATEL
+955 MDKATEL

-993 VTIKVAGGLVVY
+993 VTIKVAGGLIVY

-1018 YAYGN
+1018 YTYGN

-1033 GTMGDGGDVI
+1033 GTMGDGSEGGDVI

-1078 NFAVKGCANDDY
+1078 NFVVKGCANDDY

-1099 ADGKMY
+1099 ADGKVY

-1141 NGGPWESGSAEDI
+1141 NGGPWECGPAEDV
-1154 GLSGLTNGMVFQ
+1154 GLAGLTNGMVFQ
-1166 MYLSYADYNKAVFD
+1166 TYLSYADYNKAVFD
-1180 AKTGAYLVDVVADDE
+1180 AKTGAYLVDVAADDE

-1241 STGGSGDVEIP
+1241 STGGGS
-1252 EMDWDETLGD
+1252 
-1262 DIIGEEVDQAGFD
+1262 
-1275 EAIQNTYES
+1275 NT
-1284 QNMTSKQYVDMSNME
+1284 D
-1299 VVSAGYFADEKMYSV
+1299 
-1314 STVSGQNGDG
+1314 
-1324 TTFTATQYTYAGWVD
+1324 
-1339 GVSYAWMS
+1339 
-1347 MDGRNWNTM
+1347 
-1356 KGEECGLVGYEN
+1356 
-1368 GAYFSRYLAE
+1368 
-1378 FNYGSCTFD
+1378 
-1387 EKTGA
+1387 
-1392 YVLNTPDDSY
+1392 
-1402 QAIKITQGKVCA
+1402 
-1414 IIYVMKSEMTNSDGT
+1414 
-1429 TSQTTTVERCVIEYG
+1429 
-1444 TAYVGELPPVSGSG
+1444 
-1458 STGGSG
+1458 
-1464 DSTEEPSN
+1464 EPSN

-1481 LLSGRNYSMKQIQDV
+1481 LLSGRNYSMKLMQDV
-1496 AYYDGSKAME
+1496 AYYDGSKRIE
-1506 YISAIKLTEYAIEEE
+1506 NISGCKLTEYAIEEE

-1534 EIARNVWT
+1534 EIVRSVVT

-1548 YEYTYNMETGIWE
+1548 YEYTYNKETGIWE

-1567 TVEDIFQNIH
+1567 TVEDIFQNMH
-1577 SMFSIF
+1577 SIFSVF

-1596 GCFYAAEYALG
+1596 GCFYAAEFSMG

-1616 VIGNGNVQR
+1616 VIENGNVQR

-1682 GRHEPN
+1682 GETTIK
-1688 ALYLLR
+1688 ALYAAIENTRKENNLQANVIYGAYMIENETPTLLESGEGLIAFCDNK
-1694 QYRRQKLRL
+1694 QYTETTVFSADGTSQSRYTYCGNIDGKNYVWSSKDSANWYNYENGDAIDLDGAWMIDEMFSFVYETDTVVYDEAENAFCYTIGETMMVYVGIENGRISRIRTITSEQDGDSMIVAIEEYTFTYGDAYVGDLP
-1703 EL
+1703 ELK